1 MNLEKRKSVGKVLPS
16 YQVKLLDV
24 GLGVNRHEIA
34 LKGKGMFN
42 AYYEPWFENKSLS
55 EQDWFYTGDL
65 GYLDQDG
72 FLFIEGRLKS
82 LIDIEGVKFF
92 PEDVEKV
99 MEKHPLI
106 SSSQVFQKL
115 YNNKACL
122 IRDTSGH

>member
-92 PEDVEKV
+92 PEDEYNF
-99 MEKHPLI
+99 LGQSCI
-106 SSSQVFQKL
+106 TLQFFQKEF
-115 YNNKACL
+115 
-122 IRDTSGH
+122 